1 MSFARA
7 LWRCSPR
14 TATIPTPD
22 PIVVVGGGPAGS
34 ATALRLARQG
44 HAVTLLD
51 RARFPRD
58 KCCSEYGAPGTIREL
73 ASLGV
78 LDTLIRHGVGSLV
91 GTRVTG
97 AGGSTL
103 IGRFAAAA
111 VGAQGM
117 ALPRLL
123 LDHVLLNAARE
134 AGVTIHESTRFLG
147 TERVAGLMRSTVEHA
162 GTRREITSRVV
173 IGADGIRSRVARALD
188 LAHHGGLR
196 RIAFVAHCDGV
207 AGMSNDA
214 ELHAGQ
220 GAYIGLNPLGGGRT
234 NVAVVVD
241 AARVRQAM
249 DRPDAFVQAELAR
262 FPAVAARVDGAT
274 IARGWLVT
282 GPFDVRARRS
292 AADGCLLVG
301 DAADFFDP
309 FTGEGIGA
317 ALTGAI
323 LATETLDEVLRSD
336 APITA
341 ARLAGYRTAR
351 RRQFAGKWAVERL
364 IGHAMRFPRFFDR
377 CIGRI
382 ERRGM
387 AATLI
392 GVTGDVLPT
401 SRVLNP
407 LFLARMVA

>member
-1 MSFARA
+1 M
-7 LWRCSPR
+7 
-14 TATIPTPD
+14 PTPD
-22 PIVVVGGGPAGS
+22 PVLVIGGGPAGS
-34 ATALRLARQG
+34 ATALRLSTLG
-44 HAVTLLD
+44 HAVTLID

-73 ASLGV
+73 ASLGL
-78 LDTLIRHGVGSLV
+78 LDTLTRHGVGSLV

-103 IGRFAAAA
+103 LGRFALAAT
-111 VGAQGM
+111 GARGM

-123 LDHVLLNAARE
+123 LDHVLLEAARD
-134 AGVTIHESTRFLG
+134 AGVTVHESTRFLG
-147 TERVAGLMRSTVEHA
+147 TERVAGLMRSTVEHGGA
-162 GTRREITSRVV
+162 RREITSRVV
-173 IGADGIRSRVARALD
+173 IGADGLRSRVARTLH
-188 LAHHGGLR
+188 LAHRGGLR
-196 RIAFVAHCDGV
+196 RLAFVAHYDGV
-207 AGMSNDA
+207 GGMSHDA

-220 GAYIGLNPLGGGRT
+220 GAYVGLNPLGGGRT
-234 NVAVVVD
+234 NVALVVD
-241 AARVRQAM
+241 AARVRQATE
-249 DRPDAFVQAELAR
+249 RPEDFVQTELSR

-274 IARGWLVT
+274 LARDWLVT
-282 GPFDVRARRS
+282 GPFDARARRS
-292 AADGCLLVG
+292 VADGCLLVG

-317 ALTGAI
+317 ALTGAT
-323 LATETLDEVLRSD
+323 LAAQTLDEALASGD
-336 APITA
+336 PITA

-351 RRQFAGKWAVERL
+351 RRQFAGKWLVERL
-364 IGHAMRFPRFFDR
+364 IGHALRHPRFFDR

-392 GVTGDVLPT
+392 GVTGDVLPP